1 MNRDY
6 KSASPNPMIEGL
18 SRTSSLVEAPF
29 EVSLVIA
36 FEMHF
41 GFESSLLKLV
51 PEKEFE
57 AGASS

>member
-1 MNRDY
+1 
-6 KSASPNPMIEGL
+6 MIEGL